1 MERRIRLWRAL
12 RGSEREVIFRQEPAR
27 VAWPAV
33 TDGSDLGGTITGDPP
48 DGCCKAV
55 ERSIV

>member
-12 RGSEREVIFRQEPAR
+12 CGSEREVIFRQEPAG
-27 VAWPAV
+27 VAWSAV
-33 TDGSDLGGTITGDPP
+33 TDGSYLGGTITGDPL
-48 DGCCKAV
+48 DGCCEAV